1 MSSSSV
7 RSLAQAFAYDRAD
20 STRLEFHYEDAI
32 RRLAHVGWF
41 VDVTLVSVDATT
53 GSFTIPSGG
62 VSIVGVF
69 HDDSVLDEL
78 SIVRVEALNPE
89 WRDEVGIPK
98 AYIVEDE
105 SRNNFVI
112 YPRPASKSK
121 DFSFITGTPLGEDF
135 PEYAVAV
142 IHTKTETEE
151 PEFLELPLALQIL
164 SEEFSLE
171 SQIRDEPFAKLCKQL
186 SDIFIRVLE

>member
-7 RSLAQAFAYDRAD
+7 RSLAQDFAYDRAD
-20 STRLEFHYEDAI
+20 ATRLEFHYEDAI

-53 GSFTIPSGG
+53 GLFTIPSGG
-62 VSIVGVF
+62 VSIIGVF
-69 HDDSVLDEL
+69 HDDSILDEL
-78 SIVRVEALNPE
+78 SIIQVEALNPE
-89 WRDEVGIPK
+89 WRDVVGNPK
-98 AYIVEDE
+98 AYITNDE
-105 SRNNFVI
+105 SRNNFTI
-112 YPRPASKSK
+112 YPRPAMKSK

-142 IHTKTETEE
+142 IHTKVDTDEA
-151 PEFLELPLALQIL
+151 EFLELPLALRVL
-164 SEEFSLE
+164 AEEFSLE